1 MERLRRC
8 LLIFVVL
15 ATTFFIGVSISV
27 LVWSLQTI
35 S

>member
-1 MERLRRC
+1 MERLRRG

-27 LVWSLQTI
+27 LIWSLQAI
-35 S
+35 

>member
-1 MERLRRC
+1 MEGLRRG

-27 LVWSLQTI
+27 LIWSLQAI
-35 S
+35 